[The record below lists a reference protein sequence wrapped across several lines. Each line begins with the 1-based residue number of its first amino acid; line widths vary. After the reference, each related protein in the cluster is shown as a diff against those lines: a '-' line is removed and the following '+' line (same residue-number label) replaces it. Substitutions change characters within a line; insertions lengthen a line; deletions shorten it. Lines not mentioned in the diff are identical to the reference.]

1 MSLIATAA
9 LTTAPAHGF
18 LRAEIIRPAVGL
30 LARIPAQDS
39 AGHEPLQRALINAPE
54 AIEDTYGQQPPGPA
68 HQ

>member
-18 LRAEIIRPAVGL
+18 LRADIIHPAVGL

-39 AGHEPLQRALINAPE
+39 AGHETLQRALINAG
-54 AIEDTYGQQPPGPA
+54 AIEDAYGQQPPGPA